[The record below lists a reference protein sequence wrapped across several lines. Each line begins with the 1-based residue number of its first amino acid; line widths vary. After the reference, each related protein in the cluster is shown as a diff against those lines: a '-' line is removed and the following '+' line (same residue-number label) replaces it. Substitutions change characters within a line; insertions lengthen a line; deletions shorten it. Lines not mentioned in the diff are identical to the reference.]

1 MLSEPELTVLSYLS
15 TEGVD
20 GVVQQELADAL
31 KWYPSHTSRV
41 VSTLAELGLVTREQ
55 HHGRYRVSLSNA
67 EPTERFADLAREF
80 PHVDFAGLIAG
91 STIQLLYH
99 LDSERT
105 AVELTDWTDVSRA
118 TVYRRLKQLR
128 NVGIVTKRDS
138 RFALTSQFQRL
149 AAFARSLVRHM
160 HRQEARDHATGVR
173 LIWMDVDEYLFS
185 CRRDVTASLFH
196 RTGPDIL
203 EQYGISL
210 LTREEQYYFRSEDRT
225 ELTPEDLVCHLL
237 LIDDGARYRSY
248 CLLLI
253 IASEIDVAALTETAG
268 RYDRESDLDLT
279 ETVQALCTYLESSGD
294 VAGEKLPEW
303 DTFKSNAADYDISV

>member
-1 MLSEPELTVLSYLS
+1 MLSESELTVLSYLS

-20 GVVQQELADAL
+20 GVVQRELADAL
-31 KWYPSHTSRV
+31 EWDPSHTSRV
-41 VSTLAELGLVTREQ
+41 VSKLAEVGLVTREQ
-55 HHGRYRVSLSNA
+55 QHGRYRVSVSNA

-91 STIQLLYH
+91 SSIQLLYH
-99 LDSERT
+99 LGTERT
-105 AVELTDWTDVSRA
+105 AAELTDWTDVSRA

-138 RFALTSQFQRL
+138 RFALTSQFQGL
-149 AAFARSLVRHM
+149 AAFARSLVRHLY
-160 HRQEARDHATGVR
+160 RQEARDHATGVR
-173 LIWMDVDEYLFS
+173 LIWTDVDEYLFS
-185 CRRDVTASLFH
+185 CRTDVTASLFH
-196 RTGPDIL
+196 RTGPGAL
-203 EQYGISL
+203 EQYGIPL
-210 LTREEQYYFRSEDRT
+210 LTREAQYYFRSEDRT

-253 IASEIDVAALTETAG
+253 TASEIGAEVLTETAG
-268 RYDRESDLDLT
+268 RYDRESDLNLT

-303 DTFKSNAADYDISV
+303 DTFKSTAADYDISV

>member
-15 TEGVD
+15 TKGAD
-20 GVVQQELADAL
+20 GVVQRELADAL
-31 KWYPSHTSRV
+31 EWDPSHTSRV
-41 VSTLAELGLVTREQ
+41 VSNLAELGLVTREQ
-55 HHGRYRVSLSNA
+55 QHGRYRVSLSNA
-67 EPTERFADLAREF
+67 EPAERFADLAREF

-99 LDSERT
+99 LDTERT
-105 AVELTDWTDVSRA
+105 AAELTDWTDVSRA

-138 RFALTSQFQRL
+138 RFVLTSQFQGL
-149 AAFARSLVRHM
+149 AAFAQSLVRHM

-185 CRRDVTASLFH
+185 CRTDVTASLFH
-196 RTGPDIL
+196 RTGPGAL
-203 EQYGISL
+203 EQYGIPL

-253 IASEIDVAALTETAG
+253 TACEIDAEALTETAG
-268 RYDRESDLDLT
+268 RYDRESDLNLT